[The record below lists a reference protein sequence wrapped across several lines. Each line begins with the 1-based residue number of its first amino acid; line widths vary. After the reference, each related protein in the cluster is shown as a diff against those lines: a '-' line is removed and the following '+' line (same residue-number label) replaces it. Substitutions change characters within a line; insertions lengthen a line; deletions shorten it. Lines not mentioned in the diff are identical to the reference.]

1 MTPLTPRFALLALAL
16 LTACAQTPPAP
27 PREVPATQPEPAPT
41 PVAEVAPAPPE
52 TVNFTPFPGNIL
64 MCDGACSARVGRDYY
79 TWNVKLSFDID
90 RQGRL
95 SVAEPQEPALTVDD
109 DPAEDGRC
117 TAKGSPGNQRNTWF
131 PDTAIFVRGGK
142 LISVRAGKQKPLKL
156 ATLSGEKGGA
166 LRVRGKGARATEW
179 VYQPCVGAHRVAS
192 GARLDGFLPREAVL
206 AVKPEKG
213 ALLRL
218 SLPSPTEPYVLLRY
232 HSGAMIP
239 VPMRPVIVTVDLV
252 ERRLVAYFQ
261 TTYADQPPLRKV
273 ELRAV
278 LPGQAPA
285 PGETEARFRER
296 SEAVLGDLRRCPA
309 PTTPIEACA
318 TPERTPDGR
327 IFAP

>member
-1 MTPLTPRFALLALAL
+1 MRLLTPRFALLALAL

-27 PREVPATQPEPAPT
+27 PREATKPAEPAPV
-41 PVAEVAPAPPE
+41 VAEPTVPAPPE
-52 TVNFTPFPGNIL
+52 TVNFTPFPGNLL

-79 TWNVKLSFDID
+79 TWNIKLSFDID
-90 RQGRL
+90 RQGHL
-95 SVAEPQEPALTVDD
+95 SLADQQEPALTAED
-109 DPAEDGRC
+109 DPAEDNLC
-117 TAKGSPGNQRNTWF
+117 NAKGSPGNQRNTWF

-142 LISVRAGKQKPLKL
+142 LLSVRTGKQKPLKL
-156 ATLSGEKGGA
+156 SLLNAERGAA

-179 VYQPCVGAHRVAS
+179 AYQPCVGPHRVPT
-192 GARLDGFLPREAVL
+192 GVRLDGFLPREAVL
-206 AVKPEKG
+206 AVKPAKG

-239 VPMRPVIVTVDLV
+239 VPMRPVIVTVDLI

-278 LPGQAPA
+278 LPGQTPA

-296 SEAVLGDLRRCPA
+296 SEAVLGDLRRCPV

-318 TPERTPDGR
+318 TPEREPDRR
-327 IFAP
+327 IFSP